1 MDYANKRIIYDN
13 DDGGVSILIPA
24 ECGLT
29 IEQIAEKDVPKG
41 KAYKIVDVSEIPSDR
56 YFRNAW
62 KHSEGVIEVDMPKAV
77 EIQKEKLRQERKP
90 LLEALDAQFMIALE
104 NDDKKALADIKAEKQ
119 RLRDITSFN
128 ANTVEDL
135 KKINCSKEK

>member
-1 MDYANKRIIYDN
+1 MKRIIYDN
-13 DDGGVSILIPA
+13 DEGGVSILIPA

-41 KAYKIVDVSEIPSDR
+41 KAYKIVDTVTIPSDR
-56 YFRNAW
+56 HFRNAW

-90 LLEALDAQFMIALE
+90 LLEALDAEYMRALE
-104 NDDKKALADIKAEKQ
+104 NEDKPKQKEIKDEKQ

-128 ANTVEDL
+128 ANTVEEL
-135 KKINCSKEK
+135 KNLSCKKEK

>member
-1 MDYANKRIIYDN
+1 MKRIIYDN
-13 DDGGVSILIPA
+13 DEGGVSVIIPA
-24 ECGLT
+24 PECGLT

-119 RLRDITSFN
+119 RLRDITNFN
-128 ANTVEDL
+128 ANTVEEL
-135 KKINCSKEK
+135 KNLSCKKEK